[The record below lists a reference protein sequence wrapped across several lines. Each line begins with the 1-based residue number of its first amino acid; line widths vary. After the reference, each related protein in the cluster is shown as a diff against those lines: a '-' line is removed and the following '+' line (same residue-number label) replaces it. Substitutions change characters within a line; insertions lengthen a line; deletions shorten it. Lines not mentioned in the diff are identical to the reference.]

1 MKGEIG
7 RTGKLGRGW
16 EGREVWEEREE
27 KDCSKKIVSTMKEY
41 IDVKIIRKNHT

>member
-7 RTGKLGRGW
+7 WTGKLGRGW

-41 IDVKIIRKNHT
+41 IDVKIRKNHT